1 MRTTKEIPP
10 AIVDGYLNKLKNKLF
25 ALLCERENGGQWTAF
40 LDNLYI
46 EVFGA
51 EELLQTINYIELKAK
66 MGALRYLDYPYFRSC
81 IFDCL
86 TLLSS
91 NGHGK

>member
-1 MRTTKEIPP
+1 MNRENTP
-10 AIVDGYLNKLKNKLF
+10 AVEGYLHKLKNKLF
-25 ALLCERENGGQWTAF
+25 ALLCERENGGQWLAF
-40 LDNLYI
+40 LDNLYVEI
-46 EVFGA
+46 FGA

-86 TLLSS
+86 TLLS
-91 NGHGK
+91 NGK

>member
-1 MRTTKEIPP
+1 MKIDNEMSP
-10 AIVDGYLNKLKNKLF
+10 AIIEGYLNKLKNKLF
-25 ALLCERENGGQWTAF
+25 ALLCERENGGQWVAF
-40 LDNLYI
+40 LDNLYV

-51 EELLQTINYIELKAK
+51 EKLLQTINYVELKAK

-91 NGHGK
+91 NNNGK